1 VPTTERGFEGQ
12 VAIVTGAAGG
22 IGSAVARRL
31 VRDGASVA
39 LVDIQPNQ
47 LQTVRS
53 TLEVDASRVLLL
65 SADVSQERDVQA
77 YVASTIEHFGK
88 LDLFFNNAGIE
99 GRVANIVDSD
109 IADFD
114 RVLGVNVRGV
124 FLGLR
129 EVLRVLQRQGT
140 GGAIVNTASIA
151 GVRGGAGVAPYI
163 ASKHAVI
170 GLTRTAALES
180 ADFGI
185 RVNAVAPGYI
195 DTRMIHALNAG
206 RSPANP
212 DAVSQAMIRR
222 VPMRRYGTP
231 DEVANLVVWL
241 LSSEASYI
249 TGSVNLVDAGLTS

>member
-1 VPTTERGFEGQ
+1 MSQISFDGQ

-22 IGSAVARRL
+22 IGGAVARRL
-31 VRDGASVA
+31 LGDGASVA
-39 LVDIQPNQ
+39 LVDIAADR
-47 LQTVRS
+47 LEDVR
-53 TLEVDASRVLLL
+53 ASLGTEAGRAL
-65 SADVSQERDVQA
+65 SLTADVGQERDVQD
-77 YVASTIEHFGK
+77 YVRRTVEHFGR

-99 GRVANIVDSD
+99 GRVANIVDTD

-114 RVLGVNVRGV
+114 RLINVNVRGV

-151 GVRGGAGVAPYI
+151 GVRGGPGLAPYI

-180 ADFGI
+180 AGSGV

-195 DTRMIHALNAG
+195 DTRMMEALNTA
-206 RSPANP
+206 RSPGNP
-212 DAVSQAMIRR
+212 QAARQALASR
-222 VPMRRYGTP
+222 VPLQRYGEP

-241 LSSEASYI
+241 LSNEASYV
-249 TGSVNLVDAGLTS
+249 TGSVNLVDAGVTS